1 MKSKQRAFASK
12 VVGRAI
18 DAASS
23 DLIVGKK
30 NPKTIKKWND
40 KMKLSVQ
47 KKVYN
52 SSRKLFQLKGKDGMT
67 QGTAYSPP
75 TSPAFLTLVHRRIRK
90 RNQSNQD

>member
-12 VVGRAI
+12 VVGRAV
-18 DAASS
+18 DAAAA

-47 KKVYN
+47 KKVFN
-52 SSRKLFQLKGKDGMT
+52 ASKKLFQLKGKDGMT
-67 QGTAYSPP
+67 QGDTL
-75 TSPAFLTLVHRRIRK
+75 THIHAFIHFHLHIYIITKRLLT
-90 RNQSNQD
+90 N